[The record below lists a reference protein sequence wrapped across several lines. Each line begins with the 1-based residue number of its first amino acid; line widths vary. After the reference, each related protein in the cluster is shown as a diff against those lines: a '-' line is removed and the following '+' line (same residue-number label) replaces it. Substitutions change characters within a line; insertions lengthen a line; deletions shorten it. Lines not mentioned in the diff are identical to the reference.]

1 MAIYTVLLF
10 GITKDL
16 IGKKSIEIELDEPL
30 TVSDFLQKVKATF
43 PSIQNLPSIRVAADH
58 HFPENHFLLLPS
70 MEIALIPPV
79 SGG

>member
-1 MAIYTVLLF
+1 MTVYSVLLF

-16 IGKKSIEIELDEPL
+16 LKEKTIQVKVDQPITASELLKHLKISYPEL
-30 TVSDFLQKVKATF
+30 AK
-43 PSIQNLPSIRVAADH
+43 LPSLRIAAEH
-58 HFPENHFLLLPS
+58 HFPEESFLLLPA

>member
-1 MAIYTVLLF
+1 MTVYTVLLF

-16 IGKKSIEIELDEPL
+16 LKEKSIQIEVEDSLR
-30 TVSDFLQKVKATF
+30 VSDFLEIIKIKF
-43 PSIQNLPSIRVAADH
+43 PALQNLPSLRVAADH
-58 HFPENHFLLLPS
+58 HFPDDSFLLLPS

>member
-1 MAIYTVLLF
+1 MITYTVLLF

-16 IGKKSIEIELDEPL
+16 LKEKSIQLTTESPL
-30 TVSDFLQKVKATF
+30 LVSDFLQKIKETF
-43 PSIQNLPSIRVAADH
+43 PQLQSLPSVRVAADH
-58 HFPENHFLLLPS
+58 HFPDKDFLLLPD

>member
-1 MAIYTVLLF
+1 MAVYTVLLF

-16 IGKKSIEIELDEPL
+16 IGKKSIALELNEPL
-30 TVSDFLQKVKATF
+30 TVSEFLQKMKETF

-58 HFPENHFLLLPS
+58 HFPSNDFLLLPS

>member
-1 MAIYTVLLF
+1 MIVYTVLLF

-16 IGKKSIEIELDEPL
+16 LKEKSIQLIVNEPL
-30 TVSDFLQKVKATF
+30 SVSDFLLSVKTQF
-43 PSIQNLPSIRVAADH
+43 PALKNLPSLRVAADH
-58 HFPENHFLLLPS
+58 HFPENNFTLLPS